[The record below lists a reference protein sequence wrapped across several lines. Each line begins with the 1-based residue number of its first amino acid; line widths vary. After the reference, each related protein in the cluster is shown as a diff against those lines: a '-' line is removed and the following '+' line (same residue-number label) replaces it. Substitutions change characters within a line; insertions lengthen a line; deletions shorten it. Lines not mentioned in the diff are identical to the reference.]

1 MCARSCALG
10 WWLLRELN
18 KSVCCVCMCVS
29 KPAGL
34 RATVAG
40 AVVVVRDAVW
50 VATWRRQPT
59 FPHPRLHQSHLE
71 KFVPSSQLETHVDSS
86 HSQLPSRFLISGG
99 ARTQFHRCFVTGFD
113 WLHWASDLSPF
124 RAQPA
129 DFIPCAAVSPFTA
142 EWNQIFS
149 EVIIVR
155 GHRVFRPP
163 VKPNWC
169 CSNQDSLLLRDEV

>member
-1 MCARSCALG
+1 MSVV
-10 WWLLRELN
+10 
-18 KSVCCVCMCVS
+18 SVCVCPSLPGWGPPWPELLLLCV
-29 KPAGL
+29 
-34 RATVAG
+34 TQ
-40 AVVVVRDAVW
+40 
-50 VATWRRQPT
+50 QPT

-71 KFVPSSQLETHVDSS
+71 KFVLSSQLETHVDSS

-142 EWNQIFS
+142 EWNQILS

-155 GHRVFRPP
+155 GRRVFRPP